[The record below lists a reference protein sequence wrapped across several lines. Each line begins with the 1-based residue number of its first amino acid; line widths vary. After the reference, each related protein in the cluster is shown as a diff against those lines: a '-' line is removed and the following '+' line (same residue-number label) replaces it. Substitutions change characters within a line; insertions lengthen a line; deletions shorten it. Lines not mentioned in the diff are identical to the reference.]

1 MMCASTVRMIGRART
16 VIVAPSAGRAFVSA
30 VLAVPSR
37 EPGEERLCVQGRIRL
52 DPEAMAHAQATVVPT
67 VDQVLD
73 ALGVSIPGW
82 EVTIEGLDAIGVH
95 GAEAVQAGHSA
106 ELPLFLA
113 ILSSALELPLRQ
125 DVVFTSALVSRIG
138 TIGPVG
144 SLPAKVRAAHEQHEV
159 REFVYPALGSDR
171 SLDIMAPEEAERIEE
186 ALAEA
191 REQFHA
197 TPVHDVAEA
206 LAIAVQELDIP
217 LANLRK
223 GIFGHAVPH
232 CVPESPVR
240 RAAAHLLKNHY
251 ERFWSATAAALT
263 QSDGSGAEALLTA
276 FLGHHIREGYYPS
289 GMGIRLMHTLAGL
302 APLRRRSLRFPLA
315 GFGQC
320 LEVGL
325 LGGTEDAADVT
336 VLLQAVEGHF
346 PSHACVSSAAPP
358 VASAHGVDYSA
369 AEDTTDLVL
378 SRLSA
383 EYLSNAIGRPIDEAR
398 ITFNPG
404 FVTSDSWDEVVD
416 VIVSFYV
423 HLVAKLG
430 VTLDP
435 TDRTTLEA
443 ESLAYLNEAYARAGG
458 IEGAKL
464 EVELGVNGGMRSILD
479 AMADFRK
486 QKDYEK
492 SVLFTFT
499 TAMKGRNDS
508 AREKFVQ
515 AVFARFGSLLPVD
528 LREAPIER
536 FTARWEDLARA
547 TARCLNEMTQSL
559 RRL

>member
-1 MMCASTVRMIGRART
+1 MRSRIG
-16 VIVAPSAGRAFVSA
+16 
-30 VLAVPSR
+30 
-37 EPGEERLCVQGRIRL
+37 L
-52 DPEAMAHAQATVVPT
+52 DPDAIAHAEATVVPT
-67 VDQVLD
+67 VVQILD
-73 ALGVSIPGW
+73 ALGASIPIW
-82 EVTIEGLDAIGVH
+82 EVTIEGLDAIGVY
-95 GAEAVQAGHSA
+95 GADAVQGGHSV
-106 ELPLFLA
+106 ELPLFLTM
-113 ILSSALELPLRQ
+113 LSSALELPLRQ
-125 DVVFTSALVSRIG
+125 DVILTGALISLIG

-144 SLPAKVRAAHEQHEV
+144 ALPAKVQAAREQHEV
-159 REFVYPALGSDR
+159 REFVYPAFGADGS
-171 SLDIMAPEEAERIEE
+171 LNVMAPAEAERIEA

-206 LAIAVQELDIP
+206 LMVAVQELDIP
-217 LANLRK
+217 LAILRK
-223 GIFGHAVPH
+223 GIFGHAVPN
-232 CVPESPVR
+232 CFPESPVR
-240 RAAAHLLKNHY
+240 RAAAHLLKNHH

-263 QSDGSGAEALLTA
+263 QSDRPGAEALLAA
-276 FLGHHIREGYYPS
+276 FLGHHMREGHYPS
-289 GMGIRLMHTLAGL
+289 GMGKRLMHTLAGL
-302 APLRRRSLRFPLA
+302 APLRRRSLQFPLTD
-315 GFGQC
+315 FGRC

-336 VLLQAVEGHF
+336 VLLQAVEGRVL
-346 PSHACVSSAAPP
+346 SHACVSSAIPP
-358 VASAHGVDYSA
+358 VVSAQEVDYSA

-383 EYLSNAIGRPIDEAR
+383 EFLSSAISRPIDEAR
-398 ITFNPG
+398 LTFNPG
-404 FVTSDSWDEVVD
+404 FVTSDSWDDVVD
-416 VIVSFYV
+416 VIMSFYV
-423 HLVAKLG
+423 HLMGKLG
-430 VTLDP
+430 VTLDL
-435 TDRTTLEA
+435 TDRTALEA

-464 EVELGVNGGMRSILD
+464 EGELGVNGGMRSILD

-528 LREAPIER
+528 LCEAPIER

-547 TARCLNEMTQSL
+547 IARCLNEMTQTL